1 MKIFYKNLNK
11 VYNSYNSGK
20 KICFCNYNK
29 ISMIFFGYLMNNKI
43 IKNYYIFYF
52 CNKIYLLILI
62 NKFLFLK
69 WFSKP
74 SKKIFIKFRNIKSCF
89 LNTGV
94 LLITTNLGIINIKEC
109 IKLKIGGK
117 LLFSVL

>member
-11 VYNSYNSGK
+11 LYNSYNSGK
-20 KICFCNYNK
+20 KICFCEYNK
-29 ISMIFFGYLMNNKI
+29 ISIIFFGYLMNNNI

-52 CNKIYLLILI
+52 YKKNYILILI

-69 WFSKP
+69 WYSKP
-74 SKKIFIKFRNIKSCF
+74 SKKMFIKFNNIKPYY
-89 LNTGV
+89 LNIGM
-94 LLITTNLGIINIKEC
+94 LLITTNLGILNIKEC

-117 LLFSVL
+117 LLFYAL